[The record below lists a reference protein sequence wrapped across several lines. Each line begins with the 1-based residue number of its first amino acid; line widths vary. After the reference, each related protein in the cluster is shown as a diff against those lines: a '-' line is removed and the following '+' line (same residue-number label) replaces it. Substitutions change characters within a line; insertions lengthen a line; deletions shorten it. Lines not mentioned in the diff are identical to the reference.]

1 MPILA
6 VVLAVSGCF
15 AVGPDYRKQEP
26 PVPARF
32 SALEEGN
39 GRSDSAPAAYLDTWW
54 RVFDDSLL
62 DSLMGLLV
70 LRNLDLRIAAARLMQ
85 ARAQAGVASS
95 AFLPEGGVTGEY
107 QRVRRDEAAVL
118 GAAAAAAKGREQ
130 DFWLAGFDAS
140 WEIDVFG
147 GVRRQVEAADADLAA
162 SGEALR
168 DTLVSLRGE
177 LARNYF
183 ELRGLQLRIDIAR
196 QEVRIRR
203 DNVEITG
210 ARSKAGLASE
220 LDYARA
226 SGELASAEARIPA
239 LERSLKAAVFRIGV
253 LLGQEP
259 SGLEAELRTAG
270 ALPAAPPDLPVGIP
284 SELLRRRPDIRK
296 AERELAAATA
306 RIGVSTAELFPRFS
320 LTGSFGYQASESRLM
335 FRDESNF
342 WAIGPTL
349 RWPILNFRRIL
360 SQIDVSKAVRE
371 EALARYEKSV
381 LLALEEVEN
390 ALVAISREKNRSES
404 LAEAVRANGLAVQ
417 LAMDRYLAGVQS
429 YLAVTDAQAALYAAE
444 DQLAQSRQA
453 QSLALIV
460 LYKALGGG
468 WREEAREN
476 PEVSKGPGE
485 AAGTGNTE

>member
-1 MPILA
+1 
-6 VVLAVSGCF
+6 
-15 AVGPDYRKQEP
+15 
-26 PVPARF
+26 VPARF
-32 SALEEGN
+32 SALEEGS
-39 GRSDSAPAAYLDTWW
+39 GRSDPAPAAYLDTWW

-70 LRNLDLRIAAARLMQ
+70 SRNLDLRIAAARLMQ

-259 SGLEAELRTAG
+259 SGLEAELRAAG
-270 ALPAAPPDLPVGIP
+270 NLSAVPPDLPVGLP
-284 SELLRRRPDIRK
+284 SDLLRRRPDVRR

-306 RIGVSTAELFPRFS
+306 RIGVSTADLFPRFS
-320 LTGSFGYQASESRLM
+320 LTGAFGYQASEGRMM
-335 FRDESNF
+335 FRDDSNF

-371 EALARYEKSV
+371 EALARYEQSV
-381 LLALEEVEN
+381 LLAMEEVEN
-390 ALVAISREKNRSES
+390 ALVTISREKNRSES
-404 LAEAVRANGLAVQ
+404 LAEAVRANDLAVK
-417 LAMDRYLAGVQS
+417 LAMDRYIAGVQS

-453 QSLALIV
+453 QSQALV
-460 LYKALGGG
+460 ALYKALGGG
-468 WREEAREN
+468 WEETASS
-476 PEVSKGPGE
+476 PEAE
-485 AAGTGNTE
+485 AE

>member
-1 MPILA
+1 MTKPPLRMIAL
-6 VVLAVSGCF
+6 LLLLTGCV
-15 AVGPDYRKQEP
+15 AVGPDYSRTEA
-26 PVPARF
+26 PVPAQF
-32 SALEEGN
+32 SALEKGGFRGETPPG
-39 GRSDSAPAAYLDTWW
+39 AFLDAWW
-54 RVFDDSLL
+54 HSFDDPLL
-62 DSLMGLLV
+62 DALMERLV
-70 LRNLDLRIAAARLMQ
+70 SRNLDLRIASARLMQ

-95 AFLPEGGVTGEY
+95 AYLPEGGLTGEY
-107 QRVRRDEAAVL
+107 RRIRRDEASVL
-118 GAAAAAAKGREQ
+118 GAAAAATRGREQ

-147 GVRRQVEAADADLAA
+147 SVRRQVEAADADLAA
-162 SGEALR
+162 SEEALR
-168 DTLVSLRGE
+168 DALVSLRGE

-183 ELRGLQLRIDIAR
+183 ELRGLQLRIEIAR

-203 DNVEITG
+203 ENVEITG
-210 ARSKAGLASE
+210 ARAKAGLASE

-226 SGELASAEARIPA
+226 QGELASAEARIPA
-239 LERSLKAAVFRIGV
+239 LERSLQAAVFRIGV

-259 SGLEAELRTAG
+259 AGLEAELRAAG
-270 ALPAAPPDLPVGIP
+270 ALPAAPPDLPVGLP

-320 LTGSFGYQASESRLM
+320 LTGSFGYQASESRTM

-342 WAIGPTL
+342 WAVGPTL

-371 EALARYEKSV
+371 EALARYERSV
-381 LLALEEVEN
+381 LIALEEVEN
-390 ALVAISREKNRSES
+390 ALVAISRETLRSES
-404 LAEAVRANGLAVQ
+404 LAEAVRANELAVQ
-417 LAMDRYLAGVQS
+417 LAMDRYLAGVQG

-453 QSLALIV
+453 QSQALIA

-468 WREEAREN
+468 WQEEPLSSAEGSA
-476 PEVSKGPGE
+476 E
-485 AAGTGNTE
+485 

>member
-1 MPILA
+1 VKRRLLTIA
-6 VVLAVSGCF
+6 VLAAALSGCW
-15 AVGPDYRKQEP
+15 AVGPDYRREDP
-26 PVPARF
+26 AVPARF
-32 SALEEGN
+32 SSLEQAG
-39 GRSDSAPAAYLDTWW
+39 DAAPAAMLDAWW
-54 RVFDDSLL
+54 KVFDDPLL
-62 DSLMGLLV
+62 DSLMGRLV
-70 LRNLDLRIAAARLMQ
+70 SRNLDLRIASARLMQ

-95 AFLPEGGVTGEY
+95 AFLPEGGLTGEY

-118 GAAAAAAKGREQ
+118 GAAATAARGREQ

-147 GVRRQVEAADADLAA
+147 GIRRQVEAADADLAA
-162 SGEALR
+162 SGEGLR
-168 DTLVSLRGE
+168 DALISLRGE

-183 ELRGLQLRIDIAR
+183 ELRGLQLRIEIAR
-196 QEVRIRR
+196 QEAEIRR
-203 DNVEITG
+203 DNVEITRER
-210 ARSKAGLASE
+210 ARAGLASE

-239 LERSLKAAVFRIGV
+239 LERALKAAVFRIGV

-259 SGLEAELRTAG
+259 AGLESELRAAG
-270 ALPAAPPDLPVGIP
+270 VLPAAPPDLPVGLP

-306 RIGVSTAELFPRFS
+306 RIGVSTADLFPRFS
-320 LTGSFGYQASESRLM
+320 LTGAFGYQAAESRLM

-349 RWPILNFRRIL
+349 RWPVLNFRRIL

-371 EALARYEKSV
+371 EALARYERSV
-381 LLALEEVEN
+381 LIALEEVEN
-390 ALVAISREKNRSES
+390 ALTALSREKIRSGS
-404 LAEAVRANGLAVQ
+404 LVEAVEANGLAVK

-453 QSLALIV
+453 QSQALV
-460 LYKALGGG
+460 ALYKALGGG
-468 WREEAREN
+468 WEETASSPGARAE
-476 PEVSKGPGE
+476 
-485 AAGTGNTE
+485 

>member
-1 MPILA
+1 MIAL
-6 VVLAVSGCF
+6 VLLVSGCF
-15 AVGPDYRKQEP
+15 AVGPDYSRQEP
-26 PVPARF
+26 PVPAQF
-32 SALEEGN
+32 SALEKGVFRGEPLPG
-39 GRSDSAPAAYLDTWW
+39 AFLDAWW
-54 RVFDDSLL
+54 MVFDDPLL
-62 DSLMGLLV
+62 DSLMERLV
-70 LRNLDLRIAAARLMQ
+70 SRNLDLRIAAARLMQ

-95 AFLPEGGVTGEY
+95 AYLPEGGVTGEY
-107 QRVRRDEAAVL
+107 RRLRRDEASVV
-118 GAAAAAAKGREQ
+118 GAAASAAQGREQ

-140 WEIDVFG
+140 WEVDVFG
-147 GVRRQVEAADADLAA
+147 SVRRQVEAADADLAA
-162 SGEALR
+162 SEESLR
-168 DTLVSLRGE
+168 DALVSLRGE

-203 DNVEITG
+203 ENVEITG
-210 ARSKAGLASE
+210 ARAKAGFASE

-226 SGELASAEARIPA
+226 QGELASAEARIPA
-239 LERSLKAAVFRIGV
+239 LERSLQAAAYRIGV

-342 WAIGPTL
+342 WAVGPTL

>member
-1 MPILA
+1 MIAL
-6 VVLAVSGCF
+6 LLLVSGCF
-15 AVGPDYRKQEP
+15 AVGPDYSRQEP
-26 PVPARF
+26 PVPAQF
-32 SALEEGN
+32 SALEKGVFRGEPLPG
-39 GRSDSAPAAYLDTWW
+39 AFLDAWW
-54 RVFDDSLL
+54 RTFDDPLL
-62 DSLMGLLV
+62 DSLMERLV
-70 LRNLDLRIAAARLMQ
+70 SRNLDLRIAAARLMQ

-130 DFWLAGFDAS
+130 DFYLAGFDAS

-183 ELRGLQLRIDIAR
+183 ELRGLQLRIDVAR

-203 DNVEITG
+203 DNVEITE

-226 SGELASAEARIPA
+226 SGELASAEARVPA

-259 SGLEAELRTAG
+259 SGLEAQLHVAG
-270 ALPAAPPDLPVGIP
+270 TLSAAPPDLPVGLP
-284 SELLRRRPDIRK
+284 SDLLRRRPDVRR

-306 RIGVSTAELFPRFS
+306 RIGVSTADLFPRFS
-320 LTGSFGYQASESRLM
+320 LTGTFGYQASEGRMM

-342 WAIGPTL
+342 WAIGPIL

-371 EALARYEKSV
+371 EALARYEQSV

-390 ALVAISREKNRSES
+390 ALVALSREKNRSES
-404 LAEAVRANGLAVQ
+404 LVKAVRANDLAVK
-417 LAMDRYLAGVQS
+417 LAMDRYIAGVQS

-453 QSLALIV
+453 QSLALV
-460 LYKALGGG
+460 SLYKALGGG
-468 WREEAREN
+468 WPEET
-476 PEVSKGPGE
+476 SSS
-485 AAGTGNTE
+485 AGSRNE

>member
-1 MPILA
+1 MTKPPLRMIAL
-6 VVLAVSGCF
+6 LLLLTGCV
-15 AVGPDYRKQEP
+15 AVGPDYSRTEA
-26 PVPARF
+26 PVPAQF
-32 SALEEGN
+32 SALEKGGFRGETPPG
-39 GRSDSAPAAYLDTWW
+39 AFLDAWW
-54 RVFDDSLL
+54 HSFDDPLL
-62 DSLMGLLV
+62 DALMERLV
-70 LRNLDLRIAAARLMQ
+70 SRNLDLRIASARLMQ

-95 AFLPEGGVTGEY
+95 AYLPEGGLTGEY
-107 QRVRRDEAAVL
+107 RRIRRDEASVL
-118 GAAAAAAKGREQ
+118 GAAAAATRGREQ

-147 GVRRQVEAADADLAA
+147 SVRRQVEAADADLAA
-162 SGEALR
+162 SEEALR
-168 DTLVSLRGE
+168 DALVSLRGE

-183 ELRGLQLRIDIAR
+183 ELRGLQLRIEIAR

-203 DNVEITG
+203 ENVEITG
-210 ARSKAGLASE
+210 ARAKAGLASE
-220 LDYARA
+220 LDYARDQ
-226 SGELASAEARIPA
+226 GELAGAEARIPA
-239 LERSLKAAVFRIGV
+239 LERSLQAAVFRIGV

-259 SGLEAELRTAG
+259 AALEAELRAAG
-270 ALPAAPPDLPVGIP
+270 ALPAAPPDLPVGLP

-320 LTGSFGYQASESRLM
+320 LTGSFGYQASESRTM

-342 WAIGPTL
+342 WAVGPTL

-371 EALARYEKSV
+371 EALARYERSV
-381 LLALEEVEN
+381 LIALEEVEN
-390 ALVAISREKNRSES
+390 ALVAISRETLRSES
-404 LAEAVRANGLAVQ
+404 LAEAVRANELAVQ
-417 LAMDRYLAGVQS
+417 LAMDRYLAGVQG

-453 QSLALIV
+453 QSQALIA

-468 WREEAREN
+468 WQEEPLSSAEGSA
-476 PEVSKGPGE
+476 E
-485 AAGTGNTE
+485 

>member
-1 MPILA
+1 VTKPPLRMIAL
-6 VVLAVSGCF
+6 LLLLTGCV
-15 AVGPDYRKQEP
+15 AVGPDYSRTEA
-26 PVPARF
+26 PVPAQF
-32 SALEEGN
+32 SALEKGGFRGETPPG
-39 GRSDSAPAAYLDTWW
+39 AFLDAWW
-54 RVFDDSLL
+54 HSFDDPLL
-62 DSLMGLLV
+62 DALMERLV
-70 LRNLDLRIAAARLMQ
+70 SRNLDLRIASARLMQ

-95 AFLPEGGVTGEY
+95 AYLPEGGLTGEY
-107 QRVRRDEAAVL
+107 RRIRRDEASVP
-118 GAAAAAAKGREQ
+118 GAAAAATRGREQ

-147 GVRRQVEAADADLAA
+147 SVRRQVEAADADLAA

-168 DTLVSLRGE
+168 DALVSLRGE

-183 ELRGLQLRIDIAR
+183 ELRGLQLRIEIAR

-203 DNVEITG
+203 ENVEITG
-210 ARSKAGLASE
+210 ARAKAGLASE

-226 SGELASAEARIPA
+226 QGELASAEARIPA
-239 LERSLKAAVFRIGV
+239 LERSLQAAVFRIGV

-259 SGLEAELRTAG
+259 AGLEAELRAAG
-270 ALPAAPPDLPVGIP
+270 ALPAAPPDLPVGLP

-320 LTGSFGYQASESRLM
+320 LTGSFGYQASESRTM

-342 WAIGPTL
+342 WAVGPTL

-371 EALARYEKSV
+371 EALARYERSV
-381 LLALEEVEN
+381 LIALEEVEN
-390 ALVAISREKNRSES
+390 ALVAISRETLRSES
-404 LAEAVRANGLAVQ
+404 LAEAVRANELAVQ
-417 LAMDRYLAGVQS
+417 LAMDRYLAGVQG

-453 QSLALIV
+453 QSQALIA

-468 WREEAREN
+468 WQEEPLSSAEGSA
-476 PEVSKGPGE
+476 E
-485 AAGTGNTE
+485 

>member
-1 MPILA
+1 MPIFA

-32 SALEEGN
+32 SALEEGS
-39 GRSDSAPAAYLDTWW
+39 GRSDPAPAACLDTWW

-70 LRNLDLRIAAARLMQ
+70 SRNLDLRIAAARLMQ

-107 QRVRRDEAAVL
+107 QRVRRDEASVL

-253 LLGQEP
+253 LLGQGP

-270 ALPAAPPDLPVGIP
+270 TLSAAPPDLPVGLP
-284 SELLRRRPDIRK
+284 SDLLRRRPDVRR

-306 RIGVSTAELFPRFS
+306 RIGVSTADLFPRFS
-320 LTGSFGYQASESRLM
+320 LTGAFGYQASEGRMM

-371 EALARYEKSV
+371 EALARYEQSV

-404 LAEAVRANGLAVQ
+404 LAEAVRANDLAVK
-417 LAMDRYLAGVQS
+417 LAMDRYIAGVQS

-453 QSLALIV
+453 QSQALV
-460 LYKALGGG
+460 ALYKALGGG
-468 WREEAREN
+468 WEETASS
-476 PEVSKGPGE
+476 PEAE
-485 AAGTGNTE
+485 AE

>member
-1 MPILA
+1 MIAL
-6 VVLAVSGCF
+6 LLLLTGCV
-15 AVGPDYRKQEP
+15 AVGPDYSRTEA
-26 PVPARF
+26 PVPAQF
-32 SALEEGN
+32 SALEKGGFRGETPPG
-39 GRSDSAPAAYLDTWW
+39 AFLDAWW
-54 RVFDDSLL
+54 HSFDDPLL
-62 DSLMGLLV
+62 DALMERLV
-70 LRNLDLRIAAARLMQ
+70 SRNLDLRIASARLMQ

-95 AFLPEGGVTGEY
+95 AYLPEGGLTGEY
-107 QRVRRDEAAVL
+107 RRIRRDEASVL
-118 GAAAAAAKGREQ
+118 GAAAAATRGREQ

-147 GVRRQVEAADADLAA
+147 SVRRQVEAADADLAA
-162 SGEALR
+162 SEEALR
-168 DTLVSLRGE
+168 DALVSLRGE

-183 ELRGLQLRIDIAR
+183 ELRGLQLRIEIAR

-203 DNVEITG
+203 ENVEITG
-210 ARSKAGLASE
+210 ARAKAGLASE

-226 SGELASAEARIPA
+226 QGELAGAEARIPA
-239 LERSLKAAVFRIGV
+239 LERSLQAAVFRIGV

-259 SGLEAELRTAG
+259 AGLEAELRAAG
-270 ALPAAPPDLPVGIP
+270 ALPAAPPDLPVGLP

-320 LTGSFGYQASESRLM
+320 LTGSFGYQASESRTM

-342 WAIGPTL
+342 WAVGPTL

-371 EALARYEKSV
+371 EALARYERSV
-381 LLALEEVEN
+381 LIALEEVEN
-390 ALVAISREKNRSES
+390 ALVAISRETLRSES
-404 LAEAVRANGLAVQ
+404 LAEAVRANELAVQ
-417 LAMDRYLAGVQS
+417 LAMDRYLAGVQG

-453 QSLALIV
+453 QSQALIA

-468 WREEAREN
+468 WQEEPLSSAEGSA
-476 PEVSKGPGE
+476 E
-485 AAGTGNTE
+485 

>member
-32 SALEEGN
+32 SALEEGS
-39 GRSDSAPAAYLDTWW
+39 GRSDPAPAAYLDTWW

-62 DSLMGLLV
+62 DSLMGRLV
-70 LRNLDLRIAAARLMQ
+70 SRNLDLRIAAARLMQ

-95 AFLPEGGVTGEY
+95 AFLPEGAVTGEY

-196 QEVRIRR
+196 QEVRIRQ

-270 ALPAAPPDLPVGIP
+270 TLSAAPPDLPVGLP
-284 SELLRRRPDIRK
+284 SDLLRRRPDVRR
-296 AERELAAATA
+296 AERELAGATA
-306 RIGVSTAELFPRFS
+306 RIGVSTADLFPRFS
-320 LTGSFGYQASESRLM
+320 LTGAFGYQASEGRMM

-371 EALARYEKSV
+371 EALARYEQSV

-404 LAEAVRANGLAVQ
+404 LAEAVRANDLAVK
-417 LAMDRYLAGVQS
+417 LAMDRYIAGVQS

-453 QSLALIV
+453 QSQALV
-460 LYKALGGG
+460 ALYKALGGG
-468 WREEAREN
+468 WEETASS
-476 PEVSKGPGE
+476 PEAE
-485 AAGTGNTE
+485 AE

>member
-1 MPILA
+1 MTKPPLRMIAL
-6 VVLAVSGCF
+6 LLLLTGCV
-15 AVGPDYRKQEP
+15 AVGPDYSRTEA
-26 PVPARF
+26 PVPAQF
-32 SALEEGN
+32 SALEKGGFRGETPPG
-39 GRSDSAPAAYLDTWW
+39 AFLDAWW
-54 RVFDDSLL
+54 HSFDDPLL
-62 DSLMGLLV
+62 DALMERLV
-70 LRNLDLRIAAARLMQ
+70 CRNLDLRIASARLMQ

-95 AFLPEGGVTGEY
+95 AYLPEGGLTGEY
-107 QRVRRDEAAVL
+107 RRIRRDEASVL
-118 GAAAAAAKGREQ
+118 GAAAAATRGREQ

-147 GVRRQVEAADADLAA
+147 SVRRQVEAADADLAA

-168 DTLVSLRGE
+168 DALISLRGE

-183 ELRGLQLRIDIAR
+183 ELRGLQLRIEIAR

-203 DNVEITG
+203 ENVDITG
-210 ARSKAGLASE
+210 ARAKAGLASE

-226 SGELASAEARIPA
+226 QGELASAEARIPA
-239 LERSLKAAVFRIGV
+239 LERSLQAAVFRIGV

-259 SGLEAELRTAG
+259 AALEAELRAAG
-270 ALPAAPPDLPVGIP
+270 ALPAAPPDLPVGLP

-320 LTGSFGYQASESRLM
+320 LTGSFGYQASESRTM

-342 WAIGPTL
+342 WAVGPAL

-371 EALARYEKSV
+371 EALARYERSV
-381 LLALEEVEN
+381 LIALEEVEN
-390 ALVAISREKNRSES
+390 ALVAISREKRRSES
-404 LAEAVRANGLAVQ
+404 LAEAVRANDLAVQ
-417 LAMDRYLAGVQS
+417 LAMDRYLAGVQG

-453 QSLALIV
+453 QSQALV
-460 LYKALGGG
+460 ALYKALGGG
-468 WREEAREN
+468 WQEEPSSPA
-476 PEVSKGPGE
+476 KGSAP
-485 AAGTGNTE
+485 

>member
-1 MPILA
+1 MIAL
-6 VVLAVSGCF
+6 LLLLTGCV
-15 AVGPDYRKQEP
+15 AVGPDYSRTEA
-26 PVPARF
+26 PVPAQF
-32 SALEEGN
+32 SALEKGGFRGETPPG
-39 GRSDSAPAAYLDTWW
+39 AFLDAWW
-54 RVFDDSLL
+54 HSFDDPLL
-62 DSLMGLLV
+62 DALMERLV
-70 LRNLDLRIAAARLMQ
+70 SRNLDLRIASARLMQ

-95 AFLPEGGVTGEY
+95 AYLPEGGLTGEY
-107 QRVRRDEAAVL
+107 RRIRRDEASVP
-118 GAAAAAAKGREQ
+118 GAAAAATRGREQ

-147 GVRRQVEAADADLAA
+147 SVRRQVEAADADLAA

-168 DTLVSLRGE
+168 DALVSLRGE

-183 ELRGLQLRIDIAR
+183 ELRGLQLRIEIAR

-203 DNVEITG
+203 ENVEITG
-210 ARSKAGLASE
+210 ARAKAGLASE

-226 SGELASAEARIPA
+226 QGELASAEARIPA
-239 LERSLKAAVFRIGV
+239 LERSLQAAVFRIGV

-259 SGLEAELRTAG
+259 AGLEAELRAAG
-270 ALPAAPPDLPVGIP
+270 ALPAAPPDLPVGLP

-320 LTGSFGYQASESRLM
+320 LTGSFGYQASESRTM

-342 WAIGPTL
+342 WAVGPTL

-371 EALARYEKSV
+371 EALARYERSV
-381 LLALEEVEN
+381 LIALEEVEN
-390 ALVAISREKNRSES
+390 ALVAISRETLRSES
-404 LAEAVRANGLAVQ
+404 LAEAVRANELAVQ
-417 LAMDRYLAGVQS
+417 LAMDRYLAGVQG

-453 QSLALIV
+453 QSQALIA

-468 WREEAREN
+468 WQEEPLSSAEGSA
-476 PEVSKGPGE
+476 E
-485 AAGTGNTE
+485 